1 MFVVVNKI
9 TTMSLKKTT
18 YESIESVTDLNTGE
32 ITVIKSH
39 TQSVLEKEPDYVKLY
54 VADIM
59 KLNNL
64 PRNSG
69 AVMNCLLRSMSYN
82 NIIPAYAPI
91 KRVICKELNIGMDSL
106 NKAIDSLFKAGML
119 IRIERGV
126 YMADPNLFGKGEWK
140 NIKNLR
146 LIIDYKEDGTK
157 QISGGNATQLK
168 LF

>member
-1 MFVVVNKI
+1 MVNNF
-9 TTMSLKKTT
+9 TTMGIKKTT
-18 YESIESVTDLNTGE
+18 YESVNTITDMNTGE
-32 ITVIKSH
+32 VTVMKTH
-39 TQSVLEKEPDYVKLY
+39 TQSVMEKEPDFIKLY

-69 AVMNCLLRSMSYN
+69 LVMNCLLRSMSYN

-91 KRVICKELNIGMDSL
+91 KRLICAELSIGMDSL

-119 IRIERGV
+119 VRIERGI

-146 LIIDYKEDGTK
+146 LVIDYKEDGTK
-157 QISGGNATQLK
+157 QISGGNASQLK

>member
-1 MFVVVNKI
+1 MVKKI
-9 TTMSLKKTT
+9 TIMKLKKTT
-18 YESIESVTDLNTGE
+18 YESVDTVTNVDTGE
-32 ITVIKSH
+32 VTIMKTH
-39 TQSVLEKEPDYVKLY
+39 TQSIVEKEPDFIKLY

-69 AVMNCLLRSMSYN
+69 LVMNCLLKSMSYN

-91 KRVICKELNIGMDSL
+91 KRVICAELNIGMDSL

-119 IRIERGV
+119 VRIERGV

-146 LIIDYKEDGTK
+146 LVIDYKEDGTK
-157 QISGGNATQLK
+157 QISGGNASQLK

>member
-1 MFVVVNKI
+1 MK
-9 TTMSLKKTT
+9 LKKTT
-18 YESIESVTDLNTGE
+18 YESVDTVTNVDTGE
-32 ITVIKSH
+32 VTIMKTH
-39 TQSVLEKEPDYVKLY
+39 TQSIVEKEPDFIKLY

-69 AVMNCLLRSMSYN
+69 LVMNCLLKSMSYN

-91 KRVICKELNIGMDSL
+91 KRVICAELNIGMDSL

-119 IRIERGV
+119 VRIERGV

-146 LIIDYKEDGTK
+146 LVIDYKEDGTK
-157 QISGGNATQLK
+157 QISGGNASQLK